1 MNLSLLPIAT
11 LFRFL
16 LLCVLFSHSLA
27 QAELKERVYIPKSI
41 EVSSQLSP
49 VAGVADLKF
58 NEFYKT
64 PVGPKGLELTPKLIN
79 LIGKK
84 VRIVGY
90 MAKTEP
96 ATPGMFVLSPFP
108 VDLGDEDEKLVD
120 DFPPNAVFVHLGE
133 KDLAVPTIQ
142 GLIKLTGTLQV
153 GSFEEVD
160 GHVSTFRLE
169 LDPEI
174 VKDLQQALGNN
185 STAQK

>member
-1 MNLSLLPIAT
+1 VNLYLPPKQT
-11 LFRFL
+11 LAGFL
-16 LLCVLFSHSLA
+16 LLSVLLSQSLT
-27 QAELKERVYIPKSI
+27 QAELKEKIYIPKSI
-41 EVSSQLSP
+41 EVSSQLVP
-49 VAGVADLKF
+49 VSGIADLKF

-64 PVGPKGLELTPKLIN
+64 PVGPKGLELTPKLVD

-96 ATPGMFVLSPFP
+96 ATSGMFILSPFP

-120 DFPPNAVFVHLGE
+120 DFPPNVIFVQLSD
-133 KDLAVPTIQ
+133 KTLAVPTIQ
-142 GLIKLTGTLQV
+142 GLIKLTGTLRV

-160 GHVSTFRLE
+160 GHVSSFRLE

-174 VKDLQQALGNN
+174 VKDLKQALGNN

>member
-1 MNLSLLPIAT
+1 MNLSSLLINGLAKLLP
-11 LFRFL
+11 
-16 LLCVLFSHSLA
+16 LCVLLNFSLA
-27 QAELKERVYIPKSI
+27 QAEVKEIIYIPKSI
-41 EVSSQLSP
+41 EVSSQLSSA
-49 VAGVADLKF
+49 AGVADLKF
-58 NEFYKT
+58 NEFYKI
-64 PVGPKGLELTPKLIN
+64 PVGPKGLELTPKLVN

-96 ATPGMFVLSPFP
+96 ATAGMFVLSPFP

-120 DFPPNAVFVHLGE
+120 DFPPNSVFVHLSD
-133 KDLAVPTIQ
+133 KTLAVPTIQ

-174 VKDLQQALGNN
+174 VKDLKQALGSS

>member
-1 MNLSLLPIAT
+1 MNFSLLSTA
-11 LFRFL
+11 LLKFL
-16 LLCVLFSHSLA
+16 LLCVLLNHSLA
-27 QAELKERVYIPKSI
+27 HAELNERVYIPKSI
-41 EVSSQLSP
+41 EVNAQLAP
-49 VAGVADLKF
+49 VAGITDLKF

-96 ATPGMFVLSPFP
+96 ATAGMFVLSPFP

-120 DFPPNAVFVHLGE
+120 DFPPNAVFVQLSD
-133 KDLAVPTIQ
+133 KSLAVPTIQ

-153 GSFEEVD
+153 GSFEEAD

-169 LDPEI
+169 LDSEI
-174 VKDLQQALGNN
+174 VKDLKQALGRN